1 MPDVK
6 KRALVIKH
14 WVKISRECLAL
25 HNYDSL
31 MAIICALHSS
41 NILRL
46 KKTWEALSQKTLT
59 TLEQLGSVVD
69 VSRNYAVLRQRLQ
82 DHVSPCL
89 PFVGL
94 YLTDLTFVDVGNH
107 TTRQLQR
114 DGDPEGRPVIN
125 FDKHMRTAKIIGEL
139 QRFQVPYALT
149 EVPELQ
155 DLIQAQIESVR
166 ASDDSNLQSHYRR
179 SLLLEPREACYQNHR
194 PTMSE
199 SLAHQG
205 GGMIGSSSSSASSSS
220 ATAAAS
226 TTTSTTGGMSGI
238 INATT
243 SSTRDRF
250 DLFSWASSSKE
261 KLVHL
266 S

>member
-1 MPDVK
+1 MSTFSTNLATLVAETILRVPDIK
-6 KRALVIKH
+6 KRATVIKH
-14 WVKISRECLAL
+14 WIKISRECLAL

-46 KKTWEALSQKTLT
+46 KKTWEVLSQKTLT
-59 TLEQLGSVVD
+59 TLEQLGNVVD

-82 DHVSPCL
+82 NHVSPCL

-94 YLTDLTFVDVGNH
+94 YLTDLTFVDVGNQ
-107 TTRQLQR
+107 TTRHLP
-114 DGDPEGRPVIN
+114 GEGETEGRSVIN
-125 FDKHMRTAKIIGEL
+125 FDKHMRTAKIIGDL

-155 DLIQAQIESVR
+155 DLIQAQIEDVH
-166 ASDDSNLQSHYRR
+166 ASDDSNLQNHYRR
-179 SLLLEPREACYQNHR
+179 SLLLEPREAYCHR

-199 SLAHQG
+199 ST
-205 GGMIGSSSSSASSSS
+205 GSSMTV
-220 ATAAAS
+220 TAAATTIGGVLS
-226 TTTSTTGGMSGI
+226 NPTTTT
-238 INATT
+238 
-243 SSTRDRF
+243 STRDRF